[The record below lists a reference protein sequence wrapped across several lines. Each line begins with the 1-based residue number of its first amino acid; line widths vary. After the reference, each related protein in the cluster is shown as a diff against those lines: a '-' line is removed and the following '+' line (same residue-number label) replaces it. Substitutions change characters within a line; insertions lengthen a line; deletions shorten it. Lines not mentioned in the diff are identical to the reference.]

1 MESGSSDRKM
11 AAAMINEVKRVL
23 KQVINLLLDNGELP
37 WARYFDKC
45 LRQLDD
51 DYHEGIYNIRTA
63 YGGMG
68 SFNDLVL
75 HSNGHPLIK
84 ENQRL
89 EQLRKEL
96 YKVTS

>member
-1 MESGSSDRKM
+1 M
-11 AAAMINEVKRVL
+11 AVAMKNEIKRVI
-23 KQVINLLLDNGELP
+23 KEIIKILLDNGEEP

-51 DYHEGIYNIRTA
+51 DYHEGVYNIRTA

-75 HSNGHPLIK
+75 HSNGNPLRK
-84 ENQRL
+84 ENELL

-96 YKVTS
+96 YQVTS

>member
-1 MESGSSDRKM
+1 MK
-11 AAAMINEVKRVL
+11 NEIKRVV
-23 KQVINLLLDNGELP
+23 KEIIKILLDNSEVP

-51 DYHEGIYNIRTA
+51 DYQEGIYNIRTA

-75 HSNGHPLIK
+75 HNNGTPLKK
-84 ENQRL
+84 EN
-89 EQLRKEL
+89 EQLDLLRKEL
-96 YKVTS
+96 YQITS

>member
-1 MESGSSDRKM
+1 M
-11 AAAMINEVKRVL
+11 ADAMKNEIKRVT
-23 KQVINLLLDNGELP
+23 KEIIKILLDNGEVS

-51 DYHEGIYNIRTA
+51 DYHEGIYNLRTA

-75 HSNGHPLIK
+75 HSNGNPLKK
-84 ENQRL
+84 ENARL
-89 EQLRKEL
+89 DQLRKEL
-96 YKVTS
+96 YQVTS